1 MKKNH
6 IKDGYKYAV
15 LAILMITFIAI
26 ACYVLNSVSVS
37 SPMSP

>member
-15 LAILMITFIAI
+15 LAIIVMIFILI
-26 ACYVLNSVSVS
+26 ASYVLNSVSVS